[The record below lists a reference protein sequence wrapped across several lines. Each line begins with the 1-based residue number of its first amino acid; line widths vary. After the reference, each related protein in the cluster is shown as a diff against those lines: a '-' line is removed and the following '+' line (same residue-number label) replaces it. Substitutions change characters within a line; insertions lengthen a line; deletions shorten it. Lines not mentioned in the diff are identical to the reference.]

1 MLKYIDVTAD
11 NIGRSVEETLRVL
24 QALQTGG
31 LCPAEWKPGKAL
43 LTVYSMALHM
53 RSPLPSLEGVRDW
66 INGGPV
72 SEADLAGARRRAVL
86 VGHVPHLPRDGGS
99 GRGVARKYEP
109 LGVKFVS
116 IHQPRGPAE
125 LDVARVTADATGEM
139 HSTPPLAIDNAHT
152 IVDRFENEYVPAFY
166 VFDREHKLRHVKRAT
181 RATTGSSVRST
192 ASSPKSRRRPSSCA
206 HRVHRSAARRSG

>member
-1 MLKYIDVTAD
+1 
-11 NIGRSVEETLRVL
+11 
-24 QALQTGG
+24 
-31 LCPAEWKPGKAL
+31 
-43 LTVYSMALHM
+43 M

-72 SEADLAGARRRAVL
+72 SEADLAGHPVVVQFWSVTCHICHETADQVAAWRA
-86 VGHVPHLPRDGGS
+86 
-99 GRGVARKYEP
+99 KYEP

-139 HSTPPLAIDNAHT
+139 HIDAPLAIDNAHT

-166 VFDREHKLRHVKRAT
+166 VFDREHKLRHRQAGDKGYDRIVSAID
-181 RATTGSSVRST
+181 
-192 ASSPKSRRRPSSCA
+192 
-206 HRVHRSAARRSG
+206 RVVAEEPAPAV